1 MKIKLYIL
9 YLFFG
14 MLCIPQINYAQIDFN
29 KAPDDDLGNF
39 EDEFQEYFYEAMK
52 QYGIENYDRAVQN
65 LQKCLELD
73 NSQIVIHY
81 QLGKNYN
88 QLKNFGAAEEALKEA
103 LKIQPGNE
111 WVLDEMY
118 HVYIQQKEY
127 NKAIKTVRQLVKYH
141 QDYKEDLANIY
152 VQTGNFKDALKIL
165 DELDEEYGI
174 TDDRDLLRN
183 RIYNATGRKKEQI
196 ENLEERVDKNP
207 ESEENYL
214 KLIYRYSENNDKK
227 KAFET
232 AKKLLEINPKSELVH
247 LALYKYY
254 LDEGSYDNAIQS
266 MKIALQSS
274 KINPDSKIKVLADF
288 VKFVSA
294 NQQYEKDL
302 VEVTSMLTKIE
313 SSGKTLVELAQYY
326 LVKGDKQKAISFY
339 EKALQIEE
347 ENYGILRNIIL
358 LHIDLK
364 QFEQAKER
372 SQEGLEIF
380 PSQPVLYLTHGVS
393 LNYLNKPEQAIQTLE
408 MGLDYIIED
417 VAMEKDFYNQLAK
430 AYTAINNL
438 TKAKAFKEKAL
449 QLQDTN

>member
-1 MKIKLYIL
+1 MKKKLYIL

-141 QDYKEDLANIY
+141 PDYKEDLANIY

-174 TDDRDLLRN
+174 TDDRDLIRN

-417 VAMEKDFYNQLAK
+417 VAMKKDFYNQLAK

>member
-1 MKIKLYIL
+1 
-9 YLFFG
+9 
-14 MLCIPQINYAQIDFN
+14 
-29 KAPDDDLGNF
+29 
-39 EDEFQEYFYEAMK
+39 
-52 QYGIENYDRAVQN
+52 
-65 LQKCLELD
+65 
-73 NSQIVIHY
+73 
-81 QLGKNYN
+81 
-88 QLKNFGAAEEALKEA
+88 
-103 LKIQPGNE
+103 
-111 WVLDEMY
+111 
-118 HVYIQQKEY
+118 
-127 NKAIKTVRQLVKYH
+127 
-141 QDYKEDLANIY
+141 
-152 VQTGNFKDALKIL
+152 
-165 DELDEEYGI
+165 
-174 TDDRDLLRN
+174 
-183 RIYNATGRKKEQI
+183 
-196 ENLEERVDKNP
+196 
-207 ESEENYL
+207 
-214 KLIYRYSENNDKK
+214 
-227 KAFET
+227 
-232 AKKLLEINPKSELVH
+232 
-247 LALYKYY
+247 
-254 LDEGSYDNAIQS
+254 

-302 VEVTSMLTKIE
+302 VEITSMLTKIE

>member
-141 QDYKEDLANIY
+141 PDYKEDLANIY

-302 VEVTSMLTKIE
+302 VEITSMLTKIE

>member
-1 MKIKLYIL
+1 
-9 YLFFG
+9 

-232 AKKLLEINPKSELVH
+232 AKKLLEIHPKSELVH

-302 VEVTSMLTKIE
+302 VEITSMLTKIE

>member
-1 MKIKLYIL
+1 MKKKLYIL

-141 QDYKEDLANIY
+141 PDYKEDLANIY

-254 LDEGSYDNAIQS
+254 LDEGSYYNAIQS

-288 VKFVSA
+288 VKFVSV

>member
-141 QDYKEDLANIY
+141 PDYKEDLANIY

-232 AKKLLEINPKSELVH
+232 AKKLLEIHPKSELVH

-302 VEVTSMLTKIE
+302 VEITSMLTKIE

>member
-1 MKIKLYIL
+1 MKKKLYIL

-141 QDYKEDLANIY
+141 PDYKEDLANIY

>member
-152 VQTGNFKDALKIL
+152 VQTGNFKDAWRRL
-165 DELDEEYGI
+165 
-174 TDDRDLLRN
+174 
-183 RIYNATGRKKEQI
+183 
-196 ENLEERVDKNP
+196 
-207 ESEENYL
+207 
-214 KLIYRYSENNDKK
+214 
-227 KAFET
+227 
-232 AKKLLEINPKSELVH
+232 
-247 LALYKYY
+247 
-254 LDEGSYDNAIQS
+254 
-266 MKIALQSS
+266 
-274 KINPDSKIKVLADF
+274 
-288 VKFVSA
+288 
-294 NQQYEKDL
+294 
-302 VEVTSMLTKIE
+302 
-313 SSGKTLVELAQYY
+313 
-326 LVKGDKQKAISFY
+326 
-339 EKALQIEE
+339 
-347 ENYGILRNIIL
+347 
-358 LHIDLK
+358 
-364 QFEQAKER
+364 
-372 SQEGLEIF
+372 
-380 PSQPVLYLTHGVS
+380 
-393 LNYLNKPEQAIQTLE
+393 
-408 MGLDYIIED
+408 
-417 VAMEKDFYNQLAK
+417 
-430 AYTAINNL
+430 
-438 TKAKAFKEKAL
+438 
-449 QLQDTN
+449 

>member
-232 AKKLLEINPKSELVH
+232 AKKLLEIHPKSELVH

>member
-232 AKKLLEINPKSELVH
+232 AKKLLEIHPKSELVH

-302 VEVTSMLTKIE
+302 VEITSMLTKIE

>member
-141 QDYKEDLANIY
+141 PDYKEDLANIY

>member
-1 MKIKLYIL
+1 MKKKLYIL

-232 AKKLLEINPKSELVH
+232 AKKLLEIHPKSELVH

-302 VEVTSMLTKIE
+302 VEITSMLTKIE

>member
-1 MKIKLYIL
+1 MKKKLYIL

>member
-1 MKIKLYIL
+1 MKKTIYIVL
-9 YLFFG
+9 IFFG
-14 MLCIPQINYAQIDFN
+14 LLIFPQINYGQIDFN
-29 KAPDDDLGNF
+29 KKPDDDLGNY
-39 EDEFQEYFYEAMK
+39 EDEFQENFYEAMK
-52 QYGIENYDRAVQN
+52 QYGIENYERAVDN
-65 LQKCLELD
+65 LKKCLALD
-73 NSQIVIHY
+73 DSQTVIYY

-88 QLKNFGAAEEALKEA
+88 KLKNFGAAEDALKDA
-103 LKIQPGNE
+103 LKIEPDNE

-141 QDYKEDLANIY
+141 PDYKEDLANIY

-183 RIYNATGRKKEQI
+183 RIYNATGRKKDQI
-196 ENLEERVDKNP
+196 ENLEDRLDKNP

-214 KLIYRYSENNDKK
+214 KLIYRYSENNDTK

-232 AKKLLEINPKSELVH
+232 AKKLLEINPKNELVH
-247 LALYKYY
+247 LALYKFY
-254 LDEGSYDNAIQS
+254 LDEGSNEKAINS

-294 NQQYEKDL
+294 NQQYEQDL

-326 LVKGDKQKAISFY
+326 LIKGEKQKAINFY
-339 EKALQIEE
+339 EQALQKEE
-347 ENYGILRNIIL
+347 ENFGILRNIIL

-364 QFEQAKER
+364 QYKEAEER
-372 SQEGLEIF
+372 SKEGIEIF
-380 PSQPVLYLTHGVS
+380 PSQPVLYLTHGVA
-393 LNYLNKPEQAIQTLE
+393 LNMLDKPKEAIESLE
-408 MGLDYIIED
+408 MGLDYIID
-417 VAMEKDFYNQLAK
+417 NQPMEIDFYKQLAK
-430 AYTAINNL
+430 AYTATNNL
-438 TKAKAFKEKAL
+438 TKAKAFSDKAQKL
-449 QLQDTN
+449 QLSN